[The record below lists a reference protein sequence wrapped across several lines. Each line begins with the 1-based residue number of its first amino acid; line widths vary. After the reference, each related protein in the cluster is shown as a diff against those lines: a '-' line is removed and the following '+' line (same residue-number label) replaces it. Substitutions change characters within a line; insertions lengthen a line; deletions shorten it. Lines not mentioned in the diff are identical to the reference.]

1 MKAHE
6 LLSPREIALKTGWP
20 IARIR
25 NLINRKE
32 IRHVRIGGNLFLP
45 TNAIDEYVSQ
55 NMVEPIRN
63 TFVLSNIASKA
74 RSK

>member
-1 MKAHE
+1 MNAHE

-45 TNAIDEYVSQ
+45 ENAIDEYVAA
-55 NMVEPIRN
+55 NMVEPIRSSLQLHHVV
-63 TFVLSNIASKA
+63 TKEG
-74 RSK
+74 

>member
-1 MKAHE
+1 MSAHD

-45 TNAIDEYVSQ
+45 ENAIDEYVAT
-55 NMVEPIRN
+55 NMVEPTNRLLQLPDVV
-63 TFVLSNIASKA
+63 TKA
-74 RSK
+74 G